1 MTKNQISYEIDKHE
15 HKVYYS
21 KNVEDNLVNDIQ
33 SLHSDRKV
41 LFIYDKNISKKF
53 ILNIKTKLKLTGNLI
68 FFKKVDGQKKNK
80 NLKTLLSLFDE
91 LVKNKFTKN
100 SVIISC
106 GGGVVGDL
114 SGLLSSL
121 YLRGTIYFHIPSTM
135 TAIVDSCIGGKTGI
149 NHKGII
155 NSFGNYY
162 HPKRVYISQKIIE
175 ELPER
180 EYFSGFAEI
189 IKCGLIGNR
198 NIIRI
203 LQKDKFLFKKK
214 KINTIS
220 KVILETLKTK
230 IKFFK
235 DDVREQNQRLILNFG
250 HTFAHAIE
258 MATDKHFKNDYLRH
272 GEAVGLGMLCEIMMS
287 QNTNRKNNS
296 NNVYYMTKQLL
307 KKYNLPTKL
316 KIPNKLNRKKYSEIY
331 EGVFLDKKIKNK
343 YPRFISLKKICSPK
357 IEEIKDFG
365 ALNDSIYKITQ
376 N

>member
-1 MTKNQISYEIDKHE
+1 
-15 HKVYYS
+15 
-21 KNVEDNLVNDIQ
+21 
-33 SLHSDRKV
+33 
-41 LFIYDKNISKKF
+41 
-53 ILNIKTKLKLTGNLI
+53 
-68 FFKKVDGQKKNK
+68 
-80 NLKTLLSLFDE
+80 
-91 LVKNKFTKN
+91 
-100 SVIISC
+100 
-106 GGGVVGDL
+106 
-114 SGLLSSL
+114 
-121 YLRGTIYFHIPSTM
+121 M

-203 LQKDKFLFKKK
+203 LQKDNFLFKRK

-258 MATDKHFKNDYLRH
+258 MATDKHFKNDYLSH

-316 KIPNKLNRKKYSEIY
+316 KIPNKLNRKIHSGIY

>member
-1 MTKNQISYEIDKHE
+1 MTKNQISYEIDKQE

-68 FFKKVDGQKKNK
+68 FFKKIYGQKKNK

-149 NHKGII
+149 NYKGII

-203 LQKDKFLFKKK
+203 LQKDKFLFKRK

-296 NNVYYMTKQLL
+296 NNIYYMTKQLL

-316 KIPNKLNRKKYSEIY
+316 KIPNKLNRKIHSGIY

>member
-1 MTKNQISYEIDKHE
+1 MTKNQISYEIDKQE

-68 FFKKVDGQKKNK
+68 FFKKIYGQKKNK

-149 NHKGII
+149 NYKGII

-198 NIIRI
+198 NIIRM
-203 LQKDKFLFKKK
+203 LQKDKFLFKRK

-296 NNVYYMTKQLL
+296 NNIYYMTKQLL

-316 KIPNKLNRKKYSEIY
+316 KIPNKLNRKIHSGIY

>member
-1 MTKNQISYEIDKHE
+1 MTKNQISYEIDKQE

-41 LFIYDKNISKKF
+41 LFIYDRNISKKF

-68 FFKKVDGQKKNK
+68 FFKKIYGQKKNK

-198 NIIRI
+198 NIIRM
-203 LQKDKFLFKKK
+203 LQKDKFLFKRK

-316 KIPNKLNRKKYSEIY
+316 KIPNKLNRKIHSGIY

>member
-21 KNVEDNLVNDIQ
+21 KNVENNLVNDIQ

-203 LQKDKFLFKKK
+203 LQKDNFLFKRK

-272 GEAVGLGMLCEIMMS
+272 GEAVGLGMLCEICLS
-287 QNTNRKNNS
+287 YKDVNLIKNS
-296 NNVYYMTKQLL
+296 DLYQSVEKLL
-307 KKYNLPTKL
+307 NKYNLPSKL
-316 KIPNKLNRKKYSEIY
+316 KIPKKLKKKIHSDIY
-331 EGVFLDKKIKNK
+331 NFIFLDKKKKGK
-343 YPRFISLKKICSPK
+343 YPRYIFLKKSNSPK
-357 IEEIKDFG
+357 IDEIKDFG
-365 ALNDSIYKITQ
+365 SLNDVIYKIIE